1 MTNIIKEIRKE
12 LNLKQVE
19 FAPLAGFNTVQQVS
33 QLERNV
39 YGLGLNRISK
49 MVRNLSANGYQV
61 SVDISVTVNDK
72 TIVIH

>member
-39 YGLGLNRISK
+39 YGLGLNLIAK

>member
-1 MTNIIKEIRKE
+1 MTNIIKEVRSE
-12 LNLKQVE
+12 LGLRQKD

-49 MVRNLSANGYQV
+49 MVRNLCANGYQV